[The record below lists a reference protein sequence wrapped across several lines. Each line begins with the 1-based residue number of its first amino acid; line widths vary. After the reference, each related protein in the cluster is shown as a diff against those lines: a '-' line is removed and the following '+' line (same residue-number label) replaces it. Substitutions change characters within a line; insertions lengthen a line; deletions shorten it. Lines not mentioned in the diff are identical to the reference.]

1 MMGLMKMPRTEE
13 PDRSYCMYNPM
24 NCVRIRSSMGYIV
37 RWAKMGFIVIPSR
50 TMGNTSQPASHC
62 TQLYFK

>member
-1 MMGLMKMPRTEE
+1 MEGLVKMPRNNES
-13 PDRSYCMYNPM
+13 DRSYCMYNPM
-24 NCVRIRSSMGYIV
+24 NCVRVRSSLGYIV

-50 TMGNTSQPASHC
+50 TMGNTIQFATSD